1 MFFCKQLIKRHFLKK
16 ANADFLEDFVERF
29 LNAQLLFLDG
39 DDQIH
44 GYRNPDLGANRIL
57 TGAVKCLDP
66 QMLFDQLEKEFDLP
80 AVFIQQSNG
89 LGAQGKV
96 VGQENQK
103 AFVFRIV
110 NSNSAQWSGIIL
122 LRIEVGEGDSLI
134 ADDVACNGIRFM
146 AGMSQV
152 IFGPNHKEGTGLI
165 DFEKPLKIHIA
176 TIHQI
181 DRTRLP
187 SDLIHPVDFMRF
199 SIGNM
204 DLHGDRTLQIQLGV
218 KLDRRF
224 GFAKPR
230 PGKQAQAKVDG
241 GGVDGVNGFSDL
253 QSGRIIDIKFPGF
266 ADQDLSEVVI
276 NSPVSTFIGFR
287 QGAATNRRAKSQ
299 MLQIRPGPQAVFNIP
314 KTLPIREL
322 GKPHRQ
328 PLVPTTKTAHLVMPS
343 VLLDTPGKLR
353 IMNRGHDLGKNAFSF
368 IHSLR
373 IKKNLHFTKSKNS
386 SRPQPNKVPIFSLS

>member
-16 ANADFLEDFVERF
+16 ADADFLENFVERF
-29 LNAQLLFLDG
+29 LYAEFLFLDG
-39 DDQIH
+39 DDQIR
-44 GYRNPDLGANRIL
+44 GDRNPDLGANRIL
-57 TGAVKCLDP
+57 TGAVKCFDP
-66 QMLFDQLEKEFDLP
+66 QMLFDPLEKEFDLP

-96 VGQENQK
+96 VSQENQK

-122 LRIEVGEGDSLI
+122 LRIEVGEGDALI
-134 ADDVACNGIRFM
+134 ADDVARYGIRFK

-152 IFGPNHKEGTGLI
+152 IFGPNHKKGAGLI

-187 SDLIHPVDFMRF
+187 SDLIQPVDFMRF

-204 DLHGDRTLQIQLGV
+204 DLHGDRALQIQLGV
-218 KLDRRF
+218 QLDRRF

-230 PGKQAQAKVDG
+230 PRKQAQAQVNG
-241 GGVDGVNGFSDL
+241 GGVDGVNGFGDR
-253 QSGRIIDIKFPGF
+253 QSGRIMDIKFPGF

-276 NSPVSTFIGFR
+276 NSPVATFIGFR
-287 QGAATNRRAKSQ
+287 QGAATNRSAKSQ
-299 MLQIRPGPQAVFNIP
+299 MIQIRPSPQAVFNIP
-314 KTLPIREL
+314 QTLPR
-322 GKPHRQ
+322 
-328 PLVPTTKTAHLVMPS
+328 V
-343 VLLDTPGKLR
+343 
-353 IMNRGHDLGKNAFSF
+353 
-368 IHSLR
+368 
-373 IKKNLHFTKSKNS
+373 
-386 SRPQPNKVPIFSLS
+386 